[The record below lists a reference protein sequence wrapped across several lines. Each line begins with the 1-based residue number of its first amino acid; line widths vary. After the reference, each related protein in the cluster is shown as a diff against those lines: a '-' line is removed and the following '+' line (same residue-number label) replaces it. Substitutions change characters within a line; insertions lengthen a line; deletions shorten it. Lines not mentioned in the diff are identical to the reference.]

1 MDVTEFLIRRLRE
14 AAAEGRPRILAGV
27 CGRAG
32 SGKSTL
38 VDRLAGDISARGVPS
53 ISYSGDW
60 RFALDSSERK
70 KLLRQRS
77 RGALGD
83 YVRSLN
89 QFTWWDFAKIRKD
102 LIALSSGKQI
112 QLDKVYDRKSG
123 RTERSMSVGPIE
135 KGVILYESAILGGLD
150 CLELLDVVILLN
162 TPDAV
167 CLERTLRR
175 DSGRRSIPEIA
186 SRFLITTHSEN
197 LFLETLSR
205 YQAKTVT
212 CDDQGRLGGRLPI
225 ASVSDLPIPI
235 DSIKALV
242 SGREMTVASNAP

>member
-1 MDVTEFLIRRLRE
+1 MDMTEFLIRKLRE
-14 AAAEGRPRILAGV
+14 ATAEGRPRILVGV

-38 VDRLAGDISARGVPS
+38 VGQLAGDISARGIPS

-70 KLLRQRS
+70 QLLRQRS
-77 RGALGD
+77 RGALAD
-83 YVRSLN
+83 YVRFLN

-102 LIALSSGKQI
+102 LIALSSGKHVD
-112 QLDKVYDRKSG
+112 LENVYDRKTG
-123 RTERSMSVGPIE
+123 RTEHAVTMGPIQ
-135 KGVILYESAILGGLD
+135 KGIILYESAILGGLD
-150 CLELLDVVILLN
+150 CLELLDVIVLLN
-162 TPDAV
+162 TPDSV

-175 DSGRRSIPEIA
+175 DSNRRSMPEIA
-186 SRFLITTHSEN
+186 SRYLITTYSEN

-205 YQAKTVT
+205 YEGKTVT

-225 ASVSDLPIPI
+225 APVADLPIPI
-235 DSIKALV
+235 ASIKALV
-242 SGREMTVASNAP
+242 SGRESAFASNP